1 MMSLQ
6 VFNSFFGLKIIVVN
20 VEGIFQEYLKV
31 YEV

>member
-31 YEV
+31 